1 MRTYEIPE
9 YGITV
14 TVSTSTRGTIVSEL
28 SKELAPDGD
37 DLEGKAS
44 ADALEAL
51 ILAHACAGMDVSLDS
66 YVHGLRTAVEAIAN
80 NL

>member
-28 SKELAPDGD
+28 SKELTTDEG

-51 ILAHACAGMDVSLDS
+51 ILAHACAGIDVSLDS